1 MDKVL
6 IVDDDLEFLNI
17 LKKDLEKYDAQFEV
31 LTAPDGAEAIEV
43 LRKEPVSVLVTDLV
57 MPNVD
62 GLELL
67 GHMIKNHPT
76 TLCIV
81 MTESGSPQIKK
92 EVNQSDILRYIEK
105 PFDFKELGLEI
116 IEGLDRRDED
126 GFLRRGVSLGSFL
139 QLIEIKEKTC
149 LLEVHCGK
157 KGKGLFY
164 FNKGVLYDA
173 ICNDLK
179 GEAAVIK
186 MIRWDN
192 VGIDFK
198 SAPSKKIAKRIKTEL
213 ASLIMEAAR
222 LKDESSVEGEKDPH
236 EMVVEIEE
244 IVNSLLPEEE
254 TTGPEKAEEGPDLK
268 TKKEE
273 LFMALEGIIKELAG
287 ISGCLAAGIMNFTG
301 EVLASESNDQNI
313 DLNLMGATFNDIFR
327 EAHGACKK
335 IGLEACREAIIQTP
349 NGTIVMRCSGA
360 DEEPHLHAIAILST
374 DGNYALMKM
383 IMAKVLPKAKSELE

>member
-1 MDKVL
+1 MEKVL

-17 LKKDLEKYDAQFEV
+17 LKKDLEKYNAQFEV
-31 LTAPDGAEAIEV
+31 LTARDGAEAIEV

-67 GHMIKNHPT
+67 GHMTKNHPT

-92 EVNQSDILRYIEK
+92 EVNQRDILRYIEK
-105 PFDFKELGLEI
+105 PFDFKELAAEI
-116 IEGLDRRDED
+116 MEGLDRRDED
-126 GFLRRGVSLGSFL
+126 GFLRRGVFLGSFL

-149 LLEVHCGK
+149 LLEVHCGN

-192 VGIDFK
+192 VEIDFK
-198 SAPSKKIAKRIKTEL
+198 SAPNKKIAKRIKKGLEG
-213 ASLIMEAAR
+213 LIMEAAR
-222 LKDESSVEGEKDPH
+222 LEDESSVEEERGPH
-236 EMVVEIEE
+236 EMGEMEA
-244 IVNSLLPEEE
+244 IVNSLLREEE
-254 TTGPEKAEEGPDLK
+254 TTGSEKAEEEPNLK
-268 TKKEE
+268 PKKEE
-273 LFMALEGIIKELAG
+273 LFMALEGIIKELVG

-327 EAHGACKK
+327 EAHTACKK
-335 IGLEACREAIIQTP
+335 IGLEACREALIQTP
-349 NGTIVMRCSGA
+349 KGTIVMRCSGA